1 MDEIDKCFKSSPL
14 SLPVFIHL
22 GFDRYGWV
30 PIPAE
35 IKSEIFEDVRQKSD
49 ENESSLLD
57 KCFIQ
62 DLNNIPA
69 IHKLRPYTEI
79 GGNFDE
85 MEPRLRQI
93 LFRNTELAHQMTSMT
108 EQEVKF
114 ALELDPNRVIS
125 VTAKHPKAG
134 SQNDAQSLIGIERQL
149 ATINLRN
156 HKRIS
161 TKKISIGSKI

>member
-1 MDEIDKCFKSSPL
+1 
-14 SLPVFIHL
+14 
-22 GFDRYGWV
+22 
-30 PIPAE
+30 
-35 IKSEIFEDVRQKSD
+35 
-49 ENESSLLD
+49 
-57 KCFIQ
+57 
-62 DLNNIPA
+62 
-69 IHKLRPYTEI
+69 
-79 GGNFDE
+79 
-85 MEPRLRQI
+85 
-93 LFRNTELAHQMTSMT
+93 MTSMT

>member
-85 MEPRLRQI
+85 IEPRLRQI
-93 LFRNTELAHQMTSMT
+93 LFRNTELVHQMTSMT

-125 VTAKHPKAG
+125 VTATHPKAG
-134 SQNDAQSLIGIERQL
+134 FQKYPNPQAPSDCVNSQTSSDWSRPWAHSDWLVRF
-149 ATINLRN
+149 
-156 HKRIS
+156 
-161 TKKISIGSKI
+161 